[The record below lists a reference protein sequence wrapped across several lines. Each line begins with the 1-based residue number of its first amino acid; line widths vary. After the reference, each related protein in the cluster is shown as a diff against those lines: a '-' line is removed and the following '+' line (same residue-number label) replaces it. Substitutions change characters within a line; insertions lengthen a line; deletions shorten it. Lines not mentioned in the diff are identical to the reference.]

1 MNSPHRPR
9 IVTLISKIIL
19 TATALLLAAVGLALD
34 FLPQEAA
41 ALLGLAA
48 APALTVILQCLAAA
62 LLGLGYLDWLSRA
75 NLMGGI
81 YSRPLALANL
91 LFFAVSSITL
101 VRFTAQHTTPTAL
114 RVACIV
120 ASAFAVL
127 FAWLMFFHDPIRSA
141 KQA

>member
-1 MNSPHRPR
+1 VNL
-9 IVTLISKIIL
+9 VSKIIL
-19 TATALLLAAVGLALD
+19 TATALLLVVVGLALD

-41 ALLGLAA
+41 TCLGLPAA
-48 APALTVILQCLAAA
+48 AALTVILQCLAAA

-91 LFFAVSSITL
+91 LFFAVSAITL
-101 VRFTAQHTTPTAL
+101 VRFTAEHATPTAL
-114 RVACIV
+114 RVASIV
-120 ASAFAVL
+120 ASVFAIL
-127 FAWLMFFHDPIRSA
+127 FAWLMFFHDPTRSA